1 MLILIRLFTATLRP
15 FRMDFPEETIRR
27 HTRGIQFLVFTLP
40 LLLWIP
46 LAAAV
51 SSVIIEAA
59 TGAALSPAGLNP
71 QDIPFQLLVLI
82 AMVIVCL
89 PLSFIL
95 VAAVAKAIYVLYR
108 AAGGFGG
115 LR

>member
-1 MLILIRLFTATLRP
+1 MATLIRLFAATLRP
-15 FRMDFPEETIRR
+15 FRMDFPEDTIRR
-27 HTRGIQFLVFTLP
+27 HARAIQFLVFTLP

-71 QDIPFQLLVLI
+71 QDIPFQLLVLV

-95 VAAVAKAIYVLYR
+95 VAAVSKGVYLVYR

>member
-1 MLILIRLFTATLRP
+1 MPTLIRLFAATLRP

-27 HTRGIQFLVFTLP
+27 HARAIQFLVFTLP

-59 TGAALSPAGLNP
+59 TGAALSPAGLSP
-71 QDIPFQLLVLI
+71 QDIPFQLLVLV

-89 PLSFIL
+89 PLSFVL
-95 VAAVAKAIYVLYR
+95 VAAVSKAAYLVYR

-115 LR
+115 FK

>member
-1 MLILIRLFTATLRP
+1 MHTLIRIFAATLKP

-27 HTRGIQFLVFTLP
+27 HARAIQFLVFTLP

-46 LAAAV
+46 LAAALG
-51 SSVIIEAA
+51 SVILSAA

-71 QDIPFQLLVLI
+71 RDIPFQLLVLI

-89 PLSFIL
+89 PLAFIL
-95 VAAVAKAIYVLYR
+95 VAAVAKVVYLIYR

-115 LR
+115 LK